1 MFYEMR
7 RKDRLLDEKET
18 IDILSAGEY
27 GVLSTIGSDGYP
39 YGVPVNYVYAD
50 GFIYFHCAANE
61 GHKIDNINFDSHVCF
76 TVVSEHNIVSE
87 KFTSKYKSVVV
98 FGKVRLLN
106 AEEKKTALLN
116 IVEKYSP
123 AFKANG
129 VKLIEN
135 NCPAAVYG
143 IEIENITGKAN
154 K

>member
-1 MFYEMR
+1 MLYEMR
-7 RKDRLLDEKET
+7 RKDRLLDKKDAL
-18 IDILSAGEY
+18 DILSSGEY

-61 GHKIDNINFDSHVCF
+61 GHKIDNMNFDSRVCF
-76 TVVSEHNIVSE
+76 TVVSEHSVVPE
-87 KFTSKYKSVVV
+87 KFTSKYKSVVA
-98 FGKVRLLN
+98 FGRVRLLN
-106 AEEKKTALLN
+106 AEEKNTALLN
-116 IVEKYSP
+116 IVEKYAP

-129 VKLIEN
+129 ARLIES

-143 IEIENITGKAN
+143 IEIENIAGKAN